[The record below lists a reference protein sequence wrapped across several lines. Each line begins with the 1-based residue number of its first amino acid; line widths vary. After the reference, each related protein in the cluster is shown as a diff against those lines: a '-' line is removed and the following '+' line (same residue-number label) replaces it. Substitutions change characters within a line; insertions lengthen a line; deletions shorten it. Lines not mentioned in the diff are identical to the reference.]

1 MYTTFPTT
9 TEKNL
14 LCSWNGQNNQNKWL
28 RNIFSVWT
36 LRFHLLLG
44 TTCSAKRPSCVFLW
58 VNCAWFCRCYWH
70 VVAKAPCWWPPVS
83 RITCMNVLTCIIF
96 KVSLAV
102 NLSSASISADS
113 SERHG
118 WKKKKDLNN
127 QNKSVT
133 PQNVLSNKAALANA
147 KKVKVVQSFSIPKVP
162 YLLEKAPRCLWNI
175 WTCRQSAYFRATG
188 AGLIK
193 NFVFANNTLL
203 HNIPFFFNVLFESD
217 NNGTWRT

>member
-1 MYTTFPTT
+1 MDIVISRSPWYYLFRLHVPLSCSCEWTALDFVPVTHRSEISLLVATRVSYNMHEGT
-9 TEKNL
+9 HLHNL
-14 LCSWNGQNNQNKWL
+14 Q
-28 RNIFSVWT
+28 
-36 LRFHLLLG
+36 
-44 TTCSAKRPSCVFLW
+44 
-58 VNCAWFCRCYWH
+58 
-70 VVAKAPCWWPPVS
+70 
-83 RITCMNVLTCIIF
+83 
-96 KVSLAV
+96 SLAGCE
-102 NLSSASISADS
+102 LIQCFYQC
-113 SERHG
+113 RFQ
-118 WKKKKDLNN
+118 WKARLKEKKDLNN

-193 NFVFANNTLL
+193 NFVFASNTLL

>member
-9 TEKNL
+9 IEKNL

-36 LRFHLLLG
+36 LWFHVILG
-44 TTCSAKRPSCVFLW
+44 TTCSAKTPSCVFLW
-58 VNCAWFCRCYWH
+58 VNYAWFCRCYWH

-83 RITCMNVLTCIIF
+83 RITCMNVLTCKIF

-118 WKKKKDLNN
+118 WKKKKTWITKTKVSLTKMYF
-127 QNKSVT
+127 QTRQHWLTQRKLRWSKVF
-133 PQNVLSNKAALANA
+133 PSPKYRIYS
-147 KKVKVVQSFSIPKVP
+147 KK
-162 YLLEKAPRCLWNI
+162 PRG
-175 WTCRQSAYFRATG
+175 AYEIF
-188 AGLIK
+188 GLVGNRLISGRR
-193 NFVFANNTLL
+193 
-203 HNIPFFFNVLFESD
+203 ER
-217 NNGTWRT
+217 G